1 MTRPLRVRVSFE
13 LTREEADML
22 NSPAMRFVWM
32 GGNGPQVAEM
42 TAATERL
49 WTALRRGLARYRART
64 KTEVGDE

>member
-22 NSPAMRFVWM
+22 NSPAMRFVWV
-32 GGNGPQVAEM
+32 GGCEPQITLMQE
-42 TAATERL
+42 TTEKF
-49 WTALRRGLARYRART
+49 WTALRRGLARYNART